1 MAKSKFVSINGDSR
15 QFAVDDEIKRYS
27 LIDAGFKETK
37 NGNFSF
43 DRPLYTDSPY
53 NATMRFKITVSKEM
67 NQLTMVI
74 TDKNGLQ
81 KVNLFK
87 NEQLLPAK
95 ELLEFILKDLVEAH
109 IITEDK

>member
-15 QFAVDDEIKRYS
+15 QFAVDDDIKRYS
-27 LIDAGFKETK
+27 LIDAGFKQTK
-37 NGNFSF
+37 NGNFSY
-43 DRPLYTDSPY
+43 DRPLYNDSPY
-53 NATMRFKITVSKEM
+53 NATMRFKITISQEM
-67 NQLTMVI
+67 TQLKMVI

-87 NEQLLPAK
+87 NDQLSAAK